1 VVTGWLGFFLNF
13 PRVRELIVEPCGRFV
28 TIRESKTHVSKMSRT
43 TVDASHR
50 VSLVPPVEHPIQTTL
65 RSAADNLQKNPTLSD

>member
-1 VVTGWLGFFLNF
+1 VVTGRLDFFLNF

-28 TIRESKTHVSKMSRT
+28 TIRESKTHVSKTSRT

-50 VSLVPPVEHPIQTTL
+50 VSLVPESNTQFRQSFDPPRTT
-65 RSAADNLQKNPTLSD
+65 RKKNPTLSG